1 LKETIMKKHFML
13 LSLTFSTL
21 LLAQPARAKEP
32 PLGVGTEPPAGV
44 YHFPVDVSNVWWNP
58 GCGVEPET
66 GPTCRSGLF
75 MTYFLS
81 AIDVSLDYAL
91 EYVDNTTHTITIVV
105 DSPSDTWDH
114 PPLPVELQ
122 TIQLQSDELELFT
135 DYAVEV
141 FNQYRPIWTGSIRTD
156 LAK

>member
-1 LKETIMKKHFML
+1 MKRHFML
-13 LSLTFSTL
+13 LSLIFSAL

-32 PLGVGTEPPAGV
+32 PVGVGNEPPPVGDHFGV
-44 YHFPVDVSNVWWNP
+44 YVENVWWNP
-58 GCGVEPET
+58 GCVEPYR
-66 GPTCRSGLF
+66 PCRAGLF
-75 MTYFLS
+75 MDY
-81 AIDVSLDYAL
+81 ILDYIDL
-91 EYVDNTTHTITIVV
+91 SLHLDVEVVDNTTHTITIVV